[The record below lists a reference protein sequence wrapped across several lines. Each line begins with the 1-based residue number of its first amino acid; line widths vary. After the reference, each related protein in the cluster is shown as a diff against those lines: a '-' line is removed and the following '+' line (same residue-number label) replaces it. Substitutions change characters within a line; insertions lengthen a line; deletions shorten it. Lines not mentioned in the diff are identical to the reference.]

1 LTQPADERSR
11 SRVGSAAS
19 IARNTTKIAFFP
31 QNGPDRPPKWVVI
44 SDAYIENTLLGGSME
59 FFERIN
65 ELGCCNNRIT
75 MEFLRDAEVLD
86 IQQFEPK

>member
-65 ELGCCNNRIT
+65 ELGSCNNRIT
-75 MEFLRDAEVLD
+75 MEFLREAEVLD

>member
-1 LTQPADERSR
+1 
-11 SRVGSAAS
+11 
-19 IARNTTKIAFFP
+19 
-31 QNGPDRPPKWVVI
+31 
-44 SDAYIENTLLGGSME
+44 ME

-86 IQQFEPK
+86 VQQFEPK